1 MVTQLRLLDPDLPT
15 VRDRRP
21 TRPPRPAAAPTAARA
36 GAPASRSRRP
46 DPAGPAPEHAGTG
59 RAAARP
65 RPASRYRQ
73 LVSAGDD
80 PWLLDEHTR
89 SVGLRGVEAA
99 RRALADAVART
110 SAA

>member
-15 VRDRRP
+15 ARDRRA
-21 TRPPRPAAAPTAARA
+21 TRPPRPAVAPTAARP
-36 GAPASRSRRP
+36 GAPASRSRRRP
-46 DPAGPAPEHAGTG
+46 APAAGRTDPAAGS
-59 RAAARP
+59 P

-73 LVSAGDD
+73 LVGAGDD

-99 RRALADAVART
+99 RRALAEAVART